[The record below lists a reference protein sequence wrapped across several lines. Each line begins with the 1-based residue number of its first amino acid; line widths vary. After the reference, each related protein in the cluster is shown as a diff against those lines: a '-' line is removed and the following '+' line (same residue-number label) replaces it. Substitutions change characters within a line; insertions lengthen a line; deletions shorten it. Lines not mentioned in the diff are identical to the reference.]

1 LGIGHLAKEKTVA
14 EQKDIKPT
22 EPAKN
27 YSIDFDFISTCEGG
41 SLNKGYVPD
50 AANSKSGVTIAIGFD
65 LGARNVN
72 DLLRL
77 KLEPALIEL
86 LTPYLGFQGMQAA
99 HYLRQ
104 HPLHISDAD
113 AKAIKVAVK
122 SKLIASL
129 VAKYDGDAD
138 VSFATIASQWQTV
151 IASLEFQYGSLQN
164 KCPAFWGCVTRQ
176 NWQEAI
182 AELRDFGDSYPTRR
196 NKEADYVEQHA

>member
-1 LGIGHLAKEKTVA
+1 MA
-14 EQKDIKPT
+14 EQKDVNPT

-27 YSIDFDFISTCEGG
+27 HSIDFDFISNCEGG
-41 SLNKGYVPD
+41 SLNQGYVPD

-86 LTPYLGFQGMQAA
+86 LRPYLGLQGMQAA
-99 HYLRQ
+99 QYLQQ
-104 HPLHISDAD
+104 HPLNISDAD
-113 AKAIKVAVK
+113 AKAINLAVK

-138 VSFATIASQWQTV
+138 VSFATIPSQWQTV
-151 IASLEFQYGSLQN
+151 IASVEFQYGSLQN
-164 KCPAFWGCVTRQ
+164 KCPGFWSCVTQQ

-182 AELRDFGDSYPTRR
+182 GELRDFGDSYPTRR